1 MRWIVTG
8 GCGFLGSNLAAALLA
23 GRHEVIVFD
32 NLSRVGSR
40 ENLAWLRAQRDV
52 RFVPGDIRQQVAVDE
67 LLHCF
72 GGNLDAVAHLA
83 GQVAATTSVREP
95 RFDFD
100 VNVVGT
106 INVLESVRRHAPR
119 AAVLF
124 SSTNKVYGELAGL
137 RTEETPTRYRLP
149 DWPLGLDESLPLD
162 FRTPYGCSKGAAD
175 QYVREY
181 YRSYGLRTVVLRHSS
196 IYGGRQ
202 FATYDQGWVGWFCQ
216 KALEMGDPGREPFT
230 ISGSGKQV
238 RDLLHADDIVRC
250 YLLAYEHLSEI
261 AGEAY
266 NIGGGSDNSL
276 SLLEL
281 FEELQKLT
289 GQTLRWRQQAAR
301 PGDQKVFV
309 ADIRKAERDFGWR
322 PRVGKA
328 DGLRAMLQWTR
339 SELQSR
345 AA

>member
-1 MRWIVTG
+1 MKWILTG
-8 GCGFLGSNLAAALLA
+8 GCGFLGTNLAAALLA
-23 GRHEVIVFD
+23 QRHEVIVYE

-40 ENLAWLRAQRDV
+40 ENLAWLRAQGNV
-52 RFVPGDIRQQVAVDE
+52 TFVPGDIRHPVAVDD
-67 LLHCF
+67 LF
-72 GGNLDAVAHLA
+72 GRFGADLDAVAHLA
-83 GQVAATTSVREP
+83 GQVAATTSLADP
-95 RFDFD
+95 RFDFE
-100 VNVVGT
+100 VNVLGT
-106 INVLESVRRHAPR
+106 INVLESVRHHAPG

-137 RTEETPTRYRLP
+137 RSEETPTRYRLP
-149 DWPLGLDESLPLD
+149 DWPMGLDESLPLD
-162 FRTPYGCSKGAAD
+162 FRTPYGCSKGAGD

-181 YRSYGLRTVVLRHSS
+181 YRSYGLRTVVMRHSS

-216 KALEMGDPGREPFT
+216 KALEMEDSGREPFT

-250 YLLAYEHLSEI
+250 YLLAHEHIGEI

-266 NIGGGSDNSL
+266 NIGGGPDNSL

-281 FEELQKLT
+281 FEELQMLT
-289 GQTLRWRQQAAR
+289 GHALRWRQQAAR

-309 ADIRKAERDFGWR
+309 ADVRKAERDFGWR
-322 PRVGKA
+322 PTVGKT
-328 DGLRAMLQWTR
+328 DGLRAMLEWTR
-339 SELQSR
+339 HELPLR